1 MKWRRRHIDKALRK
15 NLDLFLLCSFQKQ
28 SNRWFF
34 SIEIVEDI
42 CSAYG
47 NKCRRKEGHC
57 EVGYLLYSYIC
68 GPINKERIITG
79 NVTRLRCLWQMP
91 LLTPALVCYLR
102 WSQCWSST
110 SQGSA
115 RQAGLRDHTTHQ
127 SHDVLHPHILHFYA
141 LLQSVDL
148 GQDLFTFPFHHNGA
162 PLPRCPFFVVE
173 LRILRWL
180 WGRVWSVQNKLDR
193 FPEIL
198 QERLVMENMSADDM
212 KFLCK
217 LNVIGD
223 QDFRFLWSRLWSA
236 SPRKISRNSH
246 QETDMVIQ
254 IFQHLIPRVQ
264 GIPQVAQEYK
274 RRIRAVFEDAAPIHR
289 LSSCSNSGV

>member
-79 NVTRLRCLWQMP
+79 DVTRLRCLWQMP

-110 SQGSA
+110 FQESV
-115 RQAGLRDHTTHQ
+115 RQA
-127 SHDVLHPHILHFYA
+127 
-141 LLQSVDL
+141 
-148 GQDLFTFPFHHNGA
+148 
-162 PLPRCPFFVVE
+162 
-173 LRILRWL
+173 
-180 WGRVWSVQNKLDR
+180 
-193 FPEIL
+193 
-198 QERLVMENMSADDM
+198 
-212 KFLCK
+212 
-217 LNVIGD
+217 
-223 QDFRFLWSRLWSA
+223 
-236 SPRKISRNSH
+236 
-246 QETDMVIQ
+246 
-254 IFQHLIPRVQ
+254 
-264 GIPQVAQEYK
+264 
-274 RRIRAVFEDAAPIHR
+274 RIRIIPHTKAMTFFTRISCIFTLFSS
-289 LSSCSNSGV
+289 LSISVKIFSHSRFIITLLRSLIGRSLGSNSEFSNGSEDGFGVSRTNWTVLSKSFKRDW